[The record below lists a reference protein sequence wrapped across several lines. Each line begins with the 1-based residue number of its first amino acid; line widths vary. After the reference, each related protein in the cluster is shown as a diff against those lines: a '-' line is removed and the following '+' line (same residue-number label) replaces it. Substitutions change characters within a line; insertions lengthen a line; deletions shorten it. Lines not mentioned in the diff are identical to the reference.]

1 VSRAETPGSPAL
13 PAAPRLGRV
22 LRRAGEDLY
31 YHGVRLVPA
40 NLAWGITFLV
50 AVYLAGQSVLGLV
63 IILALVPL
71 TFGLMGMAT
80 IVVRE
85 RTLVMSDLAR
95 SIRTDFAR
103 RFALGLAQLA
113 LVAIAVVDL
122 LIGLQIAGMIGL
134 VLAVTAFYSGVA
146 IWILAVAAW
155 PIVMDPLRETMPL
168 RARLRLALILVL
180 AHPLR
185 FLLLSIVLAFV
196 LAASALLAAALIT
209 FAAAYAALVAAHY
222 VLPAAD
228 RLEGRQTVTH
238 EG

>member
-1 VSRAETPGSPAL
+1 M
-13 PAAPRLGRV
+13 
-22 LRRAGEDLY
+22 
-31 YHGVRLVPA
+31 PA

-122 LIGLQIAGMIGL
+122 LIGLQIGGMIGL
-134 VLAVTAFYSGVA
+134 VLAVTAFYSGLA

-155 PIVMDPLRETMPL
+155 PIVMDPLRETMAL
-168 RARLRLALILVL
+168 RARLRLALVLAL

-185 FLLLSIVLAFV
+185 FLLLSIVLALV

-228 RLEGRQTVTH
+228 RLEGRATVTR
-238 EG
+238 ED

>member
-1 VSRAETPGSPAL
+1 M
-13 PAAPRLGRV
+13 
-22 LRRAGEDLY
+22 
-31 YHGVRLVPA
+31 PA

-85 RTLVMSDLAR
+85 RTLVMSDLPR

-228 RLEGRQTVTH
+228 RLEGRETVTH

>member
-1 VSRAETPGSPAL
+1 
-13 PAAPRLGRV
+13 
-22 LRRAGEDLY
+22 
-31 YHGVRLVPA
+31 VPA

-168 RARLRLALILVL
+168 RARLRLALVLVL
-180 AHPLR
+180 ANPLR